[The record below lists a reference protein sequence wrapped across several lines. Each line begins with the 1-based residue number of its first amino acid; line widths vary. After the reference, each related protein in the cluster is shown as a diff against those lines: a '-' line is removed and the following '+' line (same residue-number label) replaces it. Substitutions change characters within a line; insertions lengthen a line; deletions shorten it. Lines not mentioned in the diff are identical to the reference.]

1 MPVVAFRD
9 GEFSPLSEMTVGI
22 ETTALHYGTNVFEG
36 IRAYWNADI
45 EELYVFRAQ
54 DHFKRLHASAS
65 IYGMSLPYTV
75 DELCSITRDLLTR
88 NEVREGVYIRPI
100 LFKSDA
106 SIVCWNEGLKD
117 SFVIYNKPFKMFSGG
132 LKCCVSLWRQVDGN
146 AAPVRAKVGG
156 MYAARA
162 LARHEALMLGYD
174 EAIMLTSEGKVAEG
188 TGENLFLIED
198 GKLIAPG
205 SGEDLLAG
213 ITRASVIELASELGM
228 EVVERSV
235 NRGELYVAD
244 ELFMCGTGAEVTPV
258 TAVDGRNVGDG
269 EIGPLTTAMRELYLD
284 VVHGRKDAH
293 MKWLFPVYGRVQ

>member
-1 MPVVAFRD
+1 
-9 GEFSPLSEMTVGI
+9 
-22 ETTALHYGTNVFEG
+22 
-36 IRAYWNADI
+36 
-45 EELYVFRAQ
+45 
-54 DHFKRLHASAS
+54 
-65 IYGMSLPYTV
+65 
-75 DELCSITRDLLTR
+75 
-88 NEVREGVYIRPI
+88 
-100 LFKSDA
+100 
-106 SIVCWNEGLKD
+106 
-117 SFVIYNKPFKMFSGG
+117 MFTGG

-162 LARHEALMLGYD
+162 LARHEALVLGYD
-174 EAIMLTSEGKVAEG
+174 EAIMLTTEGKVAEG

-284 VVHGRKDAH
+284 VVHGKKDAY

>member
-36 IRAYWNADI
+36 IRAYWNEDI
-45 EELYVFRAQ
+45 EELDVFRAQ

-75 DELCSITRDLLTR
+75 DELCAITRDLLTR

-117 SFVIYNKPFKMFSGG
+117 SFVIYDKPFKMFSG
-132 LKCCVSLWRQVDGN
+132 GN

-198 GKLIAPG
+198 GKLIAP
-205 SGEDLLAG
+205 SAGEDLLAG

-269 EIGPLTTAMRELYLD
+269 EIGSLTTAMRELYLD
-284 VVHGRKDAH
+284 VVHGKKDAY
-293 MKWLFPVYGRVQ
+293 MKWLFPVYERS